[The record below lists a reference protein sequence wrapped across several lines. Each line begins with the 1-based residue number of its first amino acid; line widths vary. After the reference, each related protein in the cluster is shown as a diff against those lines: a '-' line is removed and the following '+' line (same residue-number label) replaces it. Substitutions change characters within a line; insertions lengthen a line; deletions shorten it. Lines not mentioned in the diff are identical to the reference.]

1 MKIYRNILND
11 IEKWLGKPKILILK
25 GARQVGKTTILKY
38 LAHKLETENKKV
50 KYFSVDRE
58 LDNPLFNDANLL
70 IRFIKDQYNGKF
82 LYLFLDE
89 FQYIKNAGL
98 FLKVVFDELKE
109 NCQIIVSGSSSLEIT
124 KNSEFLTGRKISFT
138 VRTLS
143 FNEFVNYKSEY
154 QFNQI
159 FNINKL
165 KHIISF
171 DSIYGKELQT
181 LLVEYLNYGGYPEIC
196 TTSDYESKE
205 IILKELISTYIQK
218 DISAFFHIHNISGFN
233 NLLKVLISQSGN
245 LVNKNEL
252 SDSLNL
258 GHDTINKYL
267 AILEG
272 TYVLNFIKP
281 FFTNVRKELTKMPKV
296 YSSDFG
302 FNKIL
307 ARKAEIETYEFIE
320 GYLIENFVFKELQN
334 KFSDESVF
342 FYRTIS
348 KAEIDF
354 IIQKEEK
361 LIPLE
366 VKFSRKQINLPIVM
380 KNFNAKFKN
389 VDKNIIITK
398 NNLDYNKKLNCFFIP
413 VYLLPFIELS

>member
-11 IEKWLGKPKILILK
+11 IEKWIGKPKILILK
-25 GARQVGKTTILKY
+25 GARQVGKTTILKF
-38 LAHKLETENKKV
+38 LEHKLKKKNKAV
-50 KYFSVDRE
+50 KYFSIDAE
-58 LDNPLFNDANLL
+58 LDNPLFKDVNLL
-70 IRFIKDQYNGKF
+70 IKFIKDQYSGKF

-98 FLKVVFDELKE
+98 FLKVLFDELE
-109 NCQIIVSGSSSLEIT
+109 NSCQIIVSGSSSLEIT

-143 FNEFVNYKSEY
+143 FNEFINYKSEN
-154 QFNQI
+154 QFNQF
-159 FNINKL
+159 FNLDEL
-165 KHIISF
+165 KQLSSF
-171 DSIYGKELQT
+171 NSIYSNELQN
-181 LLVEYLNYGGYPEIC
+181 LLIEYLNYGGYPEIC
-196 TTSDYESKE
+196 TVSDYENKI

-218 DISAFFHIHNISGFN
+218 DITAFFKIQNITGFN
-233 NLLKVLISQSGN
+233 NLLKVLINQSGN

-252 SDSLNL
+252 SNSLNL

-267 AILEG
+267 ALLEG

-281 FFTNVRKELTKMPKV
+281 FFKNVRKELTKMPKV

-307 ARKAEIETYEFIE
+307 TRIADIDSYDFID
-320 GYLIENFVFKELQN
+320 GSIVENFIFKELQN
-334 KFSDESVF
+334 KFSDENIF
-342 FYRTIS
+342 FFRTVS

-354 IIQKEEK
+354 IIQKENK

-366 VKFSRKQINLPIVM
+366 VKFSRKQTTLPVVM
-380 KNFNAKFKN
+380 KNFNINFQN
-389 VDKNIIITK
+389 IDKNIIITK
-398 NNLDYNKKLNCFFIP
+398 NNLNYNEELNCFFIP
-413 VYLLPFIELS
+413 VYLLPFILL